1 MQGAI
6 WNPWSVFDEIERAMF
21 DAGRSSE
28 WPVFD
33 IEDTDDETI
42 LTADLPGL
50 TDDDVEITVAA
61 PLLTVRGERKP
72 GDGRYLSRRRFH
84 GTFERTFRIGE
95 HYDLD
100 SVQANLSHG
109 VLTIRLAKAAQA
121 RPRRIKLTT
130 GVIDRVKG
138 LLTGDKDKQ
147 RAA

>member
-1 MQGAI
+1 MQGYL
-6 WNPWSVFDEIERAMF
+6 WNPWSVFDELERAVL

-50 TDDDVEITVAA
+50 TENDIEVTVTA
-61 PLLTVRGERKP
+61 PLLTVRGERTP
-72 GDGRYLSRRRFH
+72 GEGRYLRRQRFH
-84 GTFERTFRIGE
+84 GSFVRQFRLGE
-95 HYDLD
+95 HHDPD
-100 SVQANLSHG
+100 GVHANLNNG
-109 VLTIRLAKAAQA
+109 VLTIRLAKVAQA